1 MCDRVAPRKRKEATR
16 MRSILSSA
24 KRVVLECGAC
34 EERTVLRGPTE
45 VWLSGPADFEC
56 GGCGRMLTLADKLD
70 AEGPGAER
78 AGGSRRPNRGT
89 RGGVG

>member
-1 MCDRVAPRKRKEATR
+1 
-16 MRSILSSA
+16 MRSILSCA

-34 EERTVLRGPTE
+34 EERTVLGGPTE
-45 VWLSGPADFEC
+45 VWLSGPTDFEC

-78 AGGSRRPNRGT
+78 AGGPRRPGRVT
-89 RGGVG
+89 RGGFG